1 MIDGGLRAA
10 APVPSP
16 HEYLM
21 SDTTKEV
28 KIADAT
34 ADQLREFGNLYLGLA
49 FDRDTPVDVMR
60 TQIGKAV
67 QKSTITVGIDPKPRV
82 RPREAAAQSDGEA
95 VQSDYVVIRIQSQN
109 EPGGEQPVPVGVNG
123 SVMLIPRDQD
133 ARIPRSYYEVL
144 KNAVVD
150 RYEPEIVNGL
160 MVGMKS
166 EPRRIPAYPVQL
178 IASAA

>member
-1 MIDGGLRAA
+1 M
-10 APVPSP
+10 SP
-16 HEYLM
+16 
-21 SDTTKEV
+21 
-28 KIADAT
+28 
-34 ADQLREFGNLYLGLA
+34 
-49 FDRDTPVDVMR
+49 RD
-60 TQIGKAV
+60 
-67 QKSTITVGIDPKPRV
+67 
-82 RPREAAAQSDGEA
+82 AAAQSDGEA